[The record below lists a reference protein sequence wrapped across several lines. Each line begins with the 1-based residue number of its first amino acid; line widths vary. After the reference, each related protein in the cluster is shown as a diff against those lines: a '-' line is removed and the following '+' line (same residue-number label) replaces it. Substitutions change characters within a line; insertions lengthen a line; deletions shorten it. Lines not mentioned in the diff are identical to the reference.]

1 MTRTLRRL
9 IVLCALTIAIA
20 IGGAH
25 DARAGE
31 AGLVIE
37 HGDGSVIY
45 VLIVFPEDELKSI
58 DLLKRSGISLATVS
72 AGGLGEAVCT
82 IDNEGCGVSDCRV
95 RLCQTGDPESP
106 FWKFFRAGEDG
117 LWIVQPLGA
126 SGTTV
131 RGGEVDLWAWTGGD
145 ATIPTVDIAG
155 VSAFVGAPDS
165 RPEEAVYVAW
175 YDADGNEMPAPGT
188 DSSQQNPWIGGIALL
203 AIAAISGVL
212 LARRSRSRTLPG
224 RLGR

>member
-117 LWIVQPLGA
+117 VWIVQPLGA

-145 ATIPTVDIAG
+145 ASIPTVDLAG
-155 VSAFVGAPDS
+155 VAAPVGAPDS
-165 RPEEAVYVAW
+165 TWKKPSTW
-175 YDADGNEMPAPGT
+175 PGT
-188 DSSQQNPWIGGIALL
+188 APTATRCPLREPIPVSKIRGSAALRYL
-203 AIAAISGVL
+203 PS
-212 LARRSRSRTLPG
+212 RRFPAFCLPG
-224 RLGR
+224 EIVPAHYPAG